1 MSAGDFDDWPEEI
14 RAELESGHISPR
26 VGSDLVSETDS
37 VRVWH
42 LSLAPGERIG
52 FHRHVLDYFWT
63 ATSEGRSRSH
73 YSDGQVVDT
82 SYNVGDTRH
91 FTFGSGED
99 IIHDLQNIGCGTL
112 SFVTVELK
120 QGSNAPLRLD

>member
-1 MSAGDFDDWPEEI
+1 LKTSQ
-14 RAELESGHISPR
+14 ISPR
-26 VGSDLVSETDS
+26 VGTELVSETDR

-73 YSDGQVVDT
+73 YADGNMLEKD
-82 SYNVGDTRH
+82 YCVGDTSH
-91 FTFGSGED
+91 FAFARGDEM
-99 IIHDLQNIGCGTL
+99 IHDLTNIGTTTL
-112 SFVTVELK
+112 SFVTVEFK
-120 QGSNAPLRLD
+120 RSANDPLPINETAN